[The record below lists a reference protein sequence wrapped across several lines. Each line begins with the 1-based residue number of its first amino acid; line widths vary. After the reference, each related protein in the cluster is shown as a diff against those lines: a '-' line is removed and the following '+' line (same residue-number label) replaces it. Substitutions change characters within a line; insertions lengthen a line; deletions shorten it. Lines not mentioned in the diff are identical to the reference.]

1 MKTDNQELIDAGV
14 LWAITAVT
22 NGMDFQEAIER
33 GANIYEADPVLIHER
48 VEEIIDLYHEGYEAI
63 TGRK

>member
-1 MKTDNQELIDAGV
+1 MKTDYQELVDSAV

-33 GANIYEADPVLIHER
+33 GADIYEADPVLIHER
-48 VEEIIDLYHEGYEAI
+48 VEEIIDLYHEGYEDI
-63 TGRK
+63 PGRK